1 MLRSLGSKRARHDLA
16 TEPQQQQQQVVSL
29 SIQKSLC
36 PLRPLGIL
44 SPHPLHTGALE
55 ARSDLFHLHVN
66 SLHSAT
72 SLALSALFFV
82 ATLAEDFILSRLL
95 NLSITF
101 LI

>member
-1 MLRSLGSKRARHDLA
+1 MLRSLGSQRARHDLA

-55 ARSDLFHLHVN
+55 ARSDLFHFACEQFAFSHKFG
-66 SLHSAT
+66 
-72 SLALSALFFV
+72 ALCPIFCC
-82 ATLAEDFILSRLL
+82 
-95 NLSITF
+95 NPC
-101 LI
+101 